1 MNKSDYIKKFNN
13 LVTSLLSQLSPIIGS
28 KHYRNYNL
36 FIKVN
41 SMIGLDHFLEYMYPL
56 KNKIIKKDESYFINC
71 ELPDELKKDK
81 IILDEILRLKDIY
94 YQVDNKSKESLW
106 IYLQSMLGIAE
117 EYYILTNNLN

>member
-41 SMIGLDHFLEYMYPL
+41 SMIGLNHFLEYMYPL
-56 KNKIIKKDESYFINC
+56 KNKIIKKDESYFISC
-71 ELPDELKKDK
+71 ELPDEFKKDK

-117 EYYILTNNLN
+117 EYYILINNLN

>member
-41 SMIGLDHFLEYMYPL
+41 SMIGLNHFLEYMLPL
-56 KNKIIKKDESYFINC
+56 KNKIIKKDESYFISC

-106 IYLQSMLGIAE
+106 IYLQSMVGIAE
-117 EYYILTNNLN
+117 EYYILINNLN